1 MGGSSRAALRRA
13 AQRGDGWLPQT
24 VRRSDMRD
32 QVAQLLELRH
42 ELRGGCPI
50 EIGALAGVFHVGE
63 PDHELPRGTV
73 SGSPERIAE
82 NLAELIDMGVSHIQ
96 MRFPNRSLDE
106 LCDQIAAFGEQV
118 GPLLSR

>member
-1 MGGSSRAALRRA
+1 MRRTILAVAALLVA
-13 AQRGDGWLPQT
+13 APAL
-24 VRRSDMRD
+24 
-32 QVAQLLELRH
+32 AQIQSREGIDLQNQILELRQ
-42 ELRGGCPI
+42 ELRGGAPI

-73 SGSPERIAE
+73 SGSPEKIAE
-82 NLAELIDMGVSHIQ
+82 NLSELIDMGVSHLQ
-96 MRFPNRSLDE
+96 MRFSNRSLQE